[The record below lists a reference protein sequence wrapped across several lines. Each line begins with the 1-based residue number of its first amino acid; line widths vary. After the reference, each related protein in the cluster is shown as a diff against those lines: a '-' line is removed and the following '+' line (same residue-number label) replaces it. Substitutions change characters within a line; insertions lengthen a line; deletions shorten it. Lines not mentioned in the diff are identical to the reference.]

1 MAVDGKVALNKSGAT
16 TRGKTR
22 RGRGHPETLGPRW
35 QPGQSGNPKGRPKG
49 SRNKL
54 GEEFLDA
61 LQADFSKHGS
71 VAIETVRTERPHEY
85 LKVIASIL
93 PKELNVNTRAVEE
106 LSDDDIVAAIA
117 RLRSFRSPE
126 DVGEGSEAPSRH

>member
-1 MAVDGKVALNKSGAT
+1 MAARAKAKSASAT
-16 TRGKTR
+16 
-22 RGRGHPETLGPRW
+22 ETTEQKQPVPAQLKPW

-54 GEEFLDA
+54 GEEFLEK
-61 LQADFSKHGS
+61 LQADFHAHGT